1 MCQHAPSVSMHHV
14 STCTKCQSIHACI
27 HPCVCTHI
35 LNPKAKYKARDRTA
49 ARRKTAQ
56 IGRQSK
62 TDTQRPTLKTTH
74 TGTPSAKWPASMYR
88 SPWRQYGT
96 GNGGAREA
104 RGMVE
109 RERSIPRASLVRKRI
124 FSSSICQARSR
135 HEQTAGAHVTCRT
148 CMPQHTLACRST
160 RLHAAAHACM
170 PQHTLACRST
180 RLHAATRVFKSQ
192 VSTFQIATLNPTTCV
207 LTDRNPLHTHP
218 AP

>member
-1 MCQHAPSVSMHHV
+1 MVVAIAESAPRFHASVCESKHACMHAPCVSMHHV

-49 ARRKTAQ
+49 AKRKTAQ

-148 CMPQHTLACRST
+148 CMPQHTLACRNTCFQS
-160 RLHAAAHACM
+160 
-170 PQHTLACRST
+170 
-180 RLHAATRVFKSQ
+180 KSQ
-192 VSTFQIATLNPTTCV
+192 PFRSQPSILQ
-207 LTDRNPLHTHP
+207 P
-218 AP
+218 AS